1 MTLPAR
7 DRSGRLRN
15 LTIAFRVSPE
25 ENREINSLVAL
36 SGLTKQDYILHKL
49 TNREV
54 TVYPSSR
61 LQRGMADE
69 AMRMYAELRRI
80 ERAGDMPL
88 ELKEVMETFAR
99 TFEALGRKEA
109 ASDVDKETR
118 ALRGMSRMG

>member
-1 MTLPAR
+1 M
-7 DRSGRLRN
+7 G
-15 LTIAFRVSPE
+15 FRVSPE
-25 ENREINSLVAL
+25 EAREIDSLVAL

-61 LQRGMADE
+61 LQKGMADE